1 MARQRVLGSVISV
14 TDQTRCP
21 RCGRVGFVRRE
32 RIIKGDS
39 STLAYYCGACDHG
52 WSVAERPPAKPST

>member
-1 MARQRVLGSVISV
+1 VPDK
-14 TDQTRCP
+14 TCCP

-39 STLAYYCGACDHG
+39 VKVAYYCGACDHA
-52 WSVAERPPAKPST
+52 WDVVEPPPAKSST